1 MRFRSVLLI
10 ALIYV
15 VPFVAIGQK
24 VKYKDLFVL
33 LNAKQYDQAMP
44 FLKKYLQ
51 DNTDNPNAHLF
62 MGIIL
67 QERSDEIDVLRRLDS
82 LTTTIDSAVHYLD
95 LAYKG
100 IDDRELRKNDEYY
113 QAYNR
118 RDLRTGKFGV
128 TLSDVHLDIEKRIE
142 GLKEKKQRA
151 ILLNKQLQ
159 TAEASYAKAIFLY
172 KDLQLSYSD
181 LTSLYLRSDEKT
193 MVDLKRLITVFD
205 SCVTAFNA
213 YKSTSQLYGKTGYNQ
228 ILNQVPIKSFEK
240 EGQGEADF
248 KQDDVKIWDYKT
260 WANNVLSDI
269 QKEID
274 PLRKSLV
281 AYDIEINKLRDQLRK
296 DSTSIANELNDLQG
310 KGPGALLRKFDNDPM
325 PMDLF
330 GMKIAE
336 LQYASALVENRPHRD
351 SVNVN
356 LQLKMIE
363 KEMGALKKF
372 DSLTQKLLQRD
383 LVEDTK
389 DYQHFVESS
398 YGTTDVLS
406 SLIRGSSQFAKR
418 EREVKE
424 AQLAKWREAT
434 RWVFVENDSI
444 PLFKDVT
451 PSSNY
456 QPLVVKEEKYTAGL
470 KFADSLATGYFHT
483 ITPSHQPAVSV
494 DIPLQGGIFTKR
506 KVPVTKGLAVSDE
519 AGQLFYVV
527 VYSEEKNGEKFPATV
542 AKIYRTDGLAWTQ
555 EINLDLLP
563 AELSYNNNTG
573 ELLIKTSGATGE
585 SKMVILDKN
594 GKTL

>member
-1 MRFRSVLLI
+1 MRFRSVLLVAFVSMLPI
-10 ALIYV
+10 A
-15 VPFVAIGQK
+15 AIGQK

-33 LNAKQYDQAMP
+33 LNAKQYDQAAP

-67 QERSDEIDVLRRLDS
+67 QERSNDIDVLRRLDS
-82 LTTTIDSAVHYLD
+82 LTTTIDSAVHYYD

-128 TLSDVHLDIEKRIE
+128 TLSDVQLDLEKRIE
-142 GLKEKKQRA
+142 GLKERRQRA
-151 ILLNKQLQ
+151 VLLNKQLE
-159 TAEASYAKAIFLY
+159 TAESSYAKANFLY
-172 KDLQLSYSD
+172 KDLQISYKD
-181 LTSLYLRSDEKT
+181 LTSLYLRSDQKT
-193 MVDLKRLITVFD
+193 IVDLKRLTTVFD

-228 ILNQVPIKSFEK
+228 ILNLAPIKSFEK
-240 EGQGEADF
+240 DGQGEADF
-248 KQDDVKIWDYKT
+248 KKDDVKIWDYKS
-260 WANNVLSDI
+260 WAHIVLSDI

-296 DSTSIANELNDLQG
+296 DSASISDQLHALQG
-310 KGPGALLRKFDNDPM
+310 EGPGAKLRKFDSNPM
-325 PMDLF
+325 PLDLF

-336 LQYASALVENRPHRD
+336 LQYASALVENRPYRD
-351 SVNVN
+351 SVNVT
-356 LQLKMIE
+356 LQLNMIE
-363 KEMGALKKF
+363 KEMRALKTF
-372 DSLTQKLLQRD
+372 DSLTQKLLSRD
-383 LVEDTK
+383 LVEDAK

-424 AQLAKWREAT
+424 AQLSKWREAT
-434 RWVFVENDSI
+434 RWVFVNNDSI
-444 PLFKDVT
+444 PLFTDVRPT
-451 PSSNY
+451 SNY

-470 KFADSLATGYFHT
+470 KFVDSLATGYFHT

-519 AGQLFYVV
+519 GGQLFYVL
-527 VYSEEKNGEKFPATV
+527 VYSEEKKGEKFPATV

-563 AELSYNNNTG
+563 AELSYNDNTG
-573 ELLIKTSGATGE
+573 ELLIKTSGASGE